1 MSNPWPEAWIWPTTL
16 VCMAH
21 LNYTRLWLFCINVYN
36 VRCCSQVPHLPQCR
50 RLSLPIVISLM
61 TSHIFSFGRR
71 PPVNH
76 ITAISVFSSFIH
88 PSIYPDYSHLWSVS
102 LPVSLHLENA
112 VSTSCCC
119 LLNAALLGDR
129 QYFCIFCVLHITRQT
144 VASWVITAV
153 CAWDPASVSYWL
165 HPSLCA
171 GCLWSLSSA
180 WPSDAAGQSSEFRM
194 YLLGTFKREVFYFY
208 LTH

>member
-50 RLSLPIVISLM
+50 RLSLPIVTSLM
-61 TSHIFSFGRR
+61 TSHIFSRCDVVHLSITSQRYLCF
-71 PPVNH
+71 PPSS
-76 ITAISVFSSFIH
+76 TQYLSRLFSCLKCVVTCQPSFRKRCF
-88 PSIYPDYSHLWSVS
+88 YFLL
-102 LPVSLHLENA
+102 LPVKR
-112 VSTSCCC
+112 
-119 LLNAALLGDR
+119 R

-171 GCLWSLSSA
+171 GCLWSLSGA